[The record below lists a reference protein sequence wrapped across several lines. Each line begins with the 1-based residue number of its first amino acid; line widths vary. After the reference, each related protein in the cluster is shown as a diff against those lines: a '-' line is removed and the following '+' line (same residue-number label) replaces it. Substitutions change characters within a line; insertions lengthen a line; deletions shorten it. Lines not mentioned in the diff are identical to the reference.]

1 MPNETTGIKRAINAA
16 WDKIP
21 EILIASVTALAFFS
35 VGLWIDCRDVKRDLA
50 IVELEQD
57 APRLCQRISACR
69 GPNDETDRTVYDIRA
84 QLTGV
89 REILNERGLRLANLE
104 QSMRD
109 MKQRTGP

>member
-35 VGLWIDCRDVKRDLA
+35 FGLWIDCRDVKRDLA
-50 IVELEQD
+50 VVELEQD

-69 GPNDETDRTVYDIRA
+69 GPNDETDRTISDLRA
-84 QLTGV
+84 QITGL
-89 REILNERGLRLANLE
+89 REVINERGHRMGNIE
-104 QSMRD
+104 QSLRD
-109 MKQRTGP
+109 LKNGHGK